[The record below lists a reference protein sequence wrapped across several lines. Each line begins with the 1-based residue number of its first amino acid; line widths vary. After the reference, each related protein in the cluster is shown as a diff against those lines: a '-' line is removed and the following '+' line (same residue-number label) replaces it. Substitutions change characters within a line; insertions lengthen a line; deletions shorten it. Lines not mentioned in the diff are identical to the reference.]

1 MKGIKSV
8 LSEPTSIDNIK
19 KEVENYLKEGRT
31 TAFGGGSRLPSDT
44 TDEPAVLTGNYQNI
58 PYTNGDGEDKVL
70 TLAEFTCKG
79 ITDTTAVNHSDTR
92 LTKGTKVLVSVK
104 EITGQ
109 LRNRIAFS

>member
-44 TDEPAVLTGNYQNI
+44 EDLPGVLTGQYQNI
-58 PYTNGDGEDKVL
+58 AYTNGDGEDKVL
-70 TLAEFTCKG
+70 TLAEFKCGSILDTC
-79 ITDTTAVNHSDTR
+79 AVNHSDTR
-92 LTKGTKVLVSVK
+92 LVKGTKILVSVK
-104 EITGQ
+104 DIKGQ
-109 LRNRIAFS
+109 MRNRISFA